1 MTTQVF
7 SDEESGGPAL
17 VPDDRQGQAD
27 PLLARLADRRGF
39 TRYWMNEHHA
49 MPGVSTS
56 SPPVLLSRLT
66 AETSRLRLGA
76 GGIMLPNHPP
86 LVMPNSSAC

>member
-1 MTTQVF
+1 MTGTGQTAAQA
-7 SDEESGGPAL
+7 PA
-17 VPDDRQGQAD
+17 GSIE
-27 PLLARLADRRGF
+27 LARLADRRGF

-56 SPPVLLSRLT
+56 SPPVLLARLT

-76 GGIMLPNHPP
+76 GGMMHGPVLQAASKPLHRTPP
-86 LVMPNSSAC
+86 GRIGKGR